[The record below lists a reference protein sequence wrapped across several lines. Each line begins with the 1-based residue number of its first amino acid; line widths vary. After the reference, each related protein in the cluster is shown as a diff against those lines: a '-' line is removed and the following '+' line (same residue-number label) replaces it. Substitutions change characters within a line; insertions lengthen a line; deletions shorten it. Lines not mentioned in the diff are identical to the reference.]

1 MSNERTIREEV
12 KVQGEHLVEK
22 VKELVRAGNVRRVA
36 VKDKEGKV
44 LAEFP
49 LTFGVVGVVL
59 APMLAALGGLAA
71 VLTECTLSIE
81 RDRQE

>member
-1 MSNERTIREEV
+1 MAEGRTITEEI

-22 VKELVRAGNVRRVA
+22 VKELVRAGNVRRVS
-36 VKDKEGKV
+36 VKDKDGKT

-71 VLTECTLSIE
+71 VLTECTLSVE
-81 RDRQE
+81 REQRE